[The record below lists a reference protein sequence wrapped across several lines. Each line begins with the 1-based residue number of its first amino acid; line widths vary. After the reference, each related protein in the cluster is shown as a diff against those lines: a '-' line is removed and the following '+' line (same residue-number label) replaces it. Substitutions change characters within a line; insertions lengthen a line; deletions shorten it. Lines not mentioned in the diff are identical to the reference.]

1 MDYNKLFQP
10 IKLGKIELRNRIVF
24 APVGIGAYNQD
35 ESVNEIYFNFIKER
49 AKETGLILTQGT
61 RPSNKFGGVSLIGTF
76 DDKLIP
82 SLKKFADSA
91 HESGARIFIQSVMIG
106 GNDPLGGYAP
116 SVIDIP
122 LYGDKWGRGEE
133 NKPKELSTEQIK
145 ILIEDFAHGARR
157 AMEAGFDGIEVHGAY
172 GYLISEFMCPTTN
185 QRDDEYGGSFEN
197 RMRFPVEIIRRI
209 KTVCGEDFPIG
220 FKFNAHMDIKP
231 SGIDEELG
239 VKIAKRIA
247 KEGVVY
253 LHEVAMG
260 EDVMIMALGKYPSMP
275 TIYQPRNTTVCLA
288 ENLKRSIKGVPIIAA
303 GGILTPEDADK
314 IISED
319 KADMVAVGRA
329 FLADPHWSLKAKKGG
344 RIVPCIKCL
353 VCHNEVVKRAKL
365 AACTVNPYLCK
376 ESDMDLKPAS
386 IKKNIM
392 VVGAGPA
399 GIQTALSSSRR
410 GHNVKLFE
418 KQMFIGGMMRLSMVP
433 DFKYEFDTLI
443 DYYEKEI
450 YDSKIELKKGIEVT
464 SELVKKISPDV
475 LILAIGGEPV
485 VPDIKGINNSN
496 VYKAIDCLSGEIDIA
511 SGNKVTVIGGGEVGS
526 ETALWLK
533 MMGNDVTIVEI
544 LDELMSLE
552 EMRYHIVV
560 LEKLLAENY
569 VKIELGSTVTSIEKD
584 HLKIV
589 NKKNKDPKE
598 IQSDIVVYSVGLK
611 GLIQKLN
618 IFKGLAEE
626 VYIIGDA
633 RKPEKIREAIHEGEQ
648 IASKI

>member
-560 LEKLLAENY
+560 LEKLLAEND

-598 IQSDIVVYSVGLK
+598 IQSDIVVYSVGFK